1 MKNAVYRFSSID
13 PVDRGSEAHLLSAMI
28 TLTDSAVAQIRIL
41 QAEKATEG
49 QKLRILVE
57 AGGCSGF
64 EYGMSF
70 DDKKDDD
77 KLFESNG
84 VDFLVDETSLEYLD
98 GSVVDFDDGLS
109 GKGFE
114 VRNPNA
120 SSTCGCGRSF
130 N

>member
-1 MKNAVYRFSSID
+1 MFRNVLHRA
-13 PVDRGSEAHLLSAMI
+13 GSWAFDSWRTRRSVPNTI
-28 TLTDSAVAQIRIL
+28 SLTERAAKQIQAL
-41 QAEKATEG
+41 HAEKATEE
-49 QKLRILVE
+49 QVLRIFVD

-70 DDKKDDD
+70 EEPKADDAS
-77 KLFESNG
+77 FESNG
-84 VDFLVDETSLEYLD
+84 VRFVVDPTSLEYLD
-98 GSVVDFDDGLS
+98 GSEVDFDDGLT